1 MGGVTVFDTRIE
13 KITAMCLAG
22 IAVLVTCFMLY
33 SFYTDSRVKR
43 DSRDVESDLQQVE
56 TSGHRAAD
64 RLDDASG
71 EVDQAR
77 DVIRGAER
85 GAAEISQ
92 QGRDL
97 AESADDSRREIREC
111 LGILDRCESRNRELA
126 EILDGLEKESAGT
139 GTQAQSRTPSA

>member
-1 MGGVTVFDTRIE
+1 MFENKIE

-43 DSRDVESDLQQVE
+43 DSYDAESDLQQAE
-56 TSGHRAAD
+56 AAGRRAGD
-64 RLDDASG
+64 RLRDASG

-97 AESADDSRREIREC
+97 AKSADGSRREIREC
-111 LGILDRCESRNRELA
+111 LDILDRCDARNRELA
-126 EILDGLEKESAGT
+126 EILDGLEKESAGS
-139 GTQAQSRTPSA
+139 GTQAQSRTPTA